1 MRQAT
6 AYKKYQQKYS
16 TTGSGKKISNTK
28 IEIRIL
34 FGAQQTEGEMLF
46 KGQGND
52 EV

>member
-1 MRQAT
+1 MQKNTSKNTRQLAL
-6 AYKKYQQKYS
+6 
-16 TTGSGKKISNTK
+16 KKISNTK

-46 KGQGND
+46 KGQGNE